1 LVPNTNDLNMAKNR
15 RVEFVVLNKD
25 VLRREVQRRRL
36 LQKGEAP
43 PDTTKA
49 PAPAPARPDSL
60 IPPVQPAPPD
70 TSAAP
75 PDSTKP

>member
-1 LVPNTNDLNMAKNR
+1 VPNTNDLNMAKNR

-43 PDTTKA
+43 PEK
-49 PAPAPARPDSL
+49 PAL
-60 IPPVQPAPPD
+60 PD
-70 TSAAP
+70 TSGAP
-75 PDSTKP
+75 PDSTRH